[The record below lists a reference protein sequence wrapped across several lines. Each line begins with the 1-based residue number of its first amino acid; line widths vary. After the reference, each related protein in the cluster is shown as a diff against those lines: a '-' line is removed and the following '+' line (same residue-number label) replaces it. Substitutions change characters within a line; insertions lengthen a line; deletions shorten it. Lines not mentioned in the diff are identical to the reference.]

1 MSQNNGRVYEFGPFR
16 LHATRR
22 VLLRDGA
29 AVPLT
34 AKAFDTLLL
43 LVERGG
49 EVLPKS
55 EMMDA
60 LWPDTAV
67 EENNLTQHVSMLRK
81 ALGERAG
88 AHRYVVT
95 IPGRGY
101 SFVADVREVVED
113 VFAPERR
120 SAPAD
125 DDAARDADSRD
136 AASASS
142 ESASVPAAVE
152 VPAVV
157 AVAADSRGG
166 LRGAARLRGVAAVV
180 AAAAILA
187 AGLYLWRA
195 RAAAERERS
204 GELSAKSI
212 AVLPFRT
219 LGAGADDMAGAGMA
233 DALTTRLAGLGRVSV
248 RPTSAVLRQTGDTS
262 QAGRALGVDAVVEG
276 TVQRIEGRA
285 RVTVQLVRVSDG
297 EPLWAE
303 SFNESYTDIFAL
315 QDAVSERVARALA
328 ARLGGVEPARPR
340 RRATESA
347 AAYEEYLRGRHFWN
361 KRNEEGLRKSVEHFQ
376 RAADLDPA
384 YGAAYAGLADAYAVL
399 SGYGFGTLPPD
410 ECMRRAR
417 AAALKAIEIDDTLAE
432 AHASLAMVKAYHEFD
447 HAGAEVLFR
456 RAVELNPSYAT
467 AHHWYSDFLAES
479 GRPEEALAEAE
490 RAASLDP
497 LSPIIQTTLA
507 ERFYFTRQHE
517 RAAEHLRRALELAPD
532 FSQAHSLLGLVY
544 AQQGRHAESVAELER
559 AFELTGGKSLRVA
572 SALGYAYAVAGRR
585 AEARRM
591 LGMLKGAD
599 KAPQDVALLLLS
611 LGERDE
617 ARRWLE
623 RTREKIGSRPAL
635 AVLLRTDPM
644 YESLRA
650 DPEFRSLFGVTA

>member
-1 MSQNNGRVYEFGPFR
+1 MSQNNGRVYEFDSFR

-49 EVLPKS
+49 EVVPKG

-101 SFVADVREVVED
+101 SFVADVREVVE
-113 VFAPERR
+113 AELASPE
-120 SAPAD
+120 
-125 DDAARDADSRD
+125 
-136 AASASS
+136 
-142 ESASVPAAVE
+142 PAAVE
-152 VPAVV
+152 VPAPAVV
-157 AVAADSRGG
+157 AASADPREG
-166 LRGAARLRGVAAVV
+166 LRGAARLRAVAAVV

-195 RAAAERERS
+195 RAAAEREKS

-219 LGAGADDMAGAGMA
+219 LGAGADDMTGAGMA

-276 TVQRIEGRA
+276 TVQRTEGRA

-328 ARLGGVEPARPR
+328 ARLGGVEPPSPP

-410 ECMRRAR
+410 ECMKRAR

-447 HAGAEVLFR
+447 PAGAEVLFR

-467 AHHWYSDFLAES
+467 AHHWYSDFLAEA
-479 GRPEEALAEAE
+479 GRPAEALAEAE
-490 RAASLDP
+490 RAAELDP
-497 LSPIIQTTLA
+497 LSPIIKTTLA
-507 ERFYFTRQHE
+507 ERFYFTREHE

-532 FSQAHSLLGLVY
+532 FIQAHSLLGLVY
-544 AQQGRHAESVAELER
+544 AQQGRHDESVAELER
-559 AFELTGGKSLRVA
+559 AFELTGGKNLRVA
-572 SALGYAYAVAGRR
+572 SALGYAYAVAGRKS
-585 AEARRM
+585 EARRM
-591 LGMLKGAD
+591 LGMLTGGG

-650 DPEFRSLFGVTA
+650 DPEFRSLFEVTA

>member
-1 MSQNNGRVYEFGPFR
+1 MSQKNGRVYEFGPFR

-22 VLLRDGA
+22 VLLRDGRP
-29 AVPLT
+29 VTLT
-34 AKAFDTLLL
+34 AKVFDTLLL

-49 EVLPKS
+49 EVVPKS

-60 LWPDTAV
+60 LWPDTSV

-81 ALGERAG
+81 ALGERTG

-95 IPGRGY
+95 VPGRGY
-101 SFVADVREVVED
+101 GFVADVREVSEAAEDKEVE
-113 VFAPERR
+113 
-120 SAPAD
+120 
-125 DDAARDADSRD
+125 
-136 AASASS
+136 
-142 ESASVPAAVE
+142 E
-152 VPAVV
+152 VAGAAVV
-157 AVAADSRGG
+157 AIAEAATPAVAEAARVSRDVRG
-166 LRGAARLRGVAAVV
+166 GAARLKAAAVV
-180 AAAAILA
+180 VVIAAALS
-187 AGLYLWRA
+187 AGLYLWRV
-195 RAAAERERS
+195 AAGRDEA
-204 GELSAKSI
+204 GELPAKSI
-212 AVLPFRT
+212 AVLPFRS
-219 LGAGADDMAGAGMA
+219 LGPEADDTTGAGMA

-248 RPTSAVLRQTGDTS
+248 RPTSAVLRQTGDAS

-276 TVQRIEGRA
+276 TVQRAEGRA

-303 SFNESYTDIFAL
+303 SFNESYTDIFTL
-315 QDAVSERVARALA
+315 QDAVSERVARALS
-328 ARLGGVEPARPR
+328 ARLGGGEPERPR

-361 KRNEEGLRKSVEHFQ
+361 KRNEEGLRKSVEHFR

-384 YGAAYAGLADAYAVL
+384 YGAAYAGLADAYTVL

-410 ECMRRAR
+410 ECMSRAR
-417 AAALKAIEIDDTLAE
+417 AAATKALEIDATLAE
-432 AHASLAMVKAYHEFD
+432 AHASLAMVRAYHERD
-447 HAGAEVLFR
+447 RAGAEAEFR
-456 RAVELNPSYAT
+456 RAIELNPSYAT
-467 AHHWYSDFLAES
+467 AHHWYSDFLAEA
-479 GRPEEALAEAE
+479 GRPAEALAEAE
-490 RAASLDP
+490 RAAALDP
-497 LSPIIQTTLA
+497 LSPIIKTTLA

-517 RAAEHLRRALELAPD
+517 RAAGQLRRALELDPD

-544 AQQGRHAESVAELER
+544 AQQGRHGESVAELER

-591 LGMLKGAD
+591 LGLLSGAD
-599 KAPQDVALLLLS
+599 KAPQDVALVLLS
-611 LGERDE
+611 LGEREE

-635 AVLLRTDPM
+635 AMLLKTDPM

-650 DPEFRSLFGVTA
+650 DPEFRSLI

>member
-1 MSQNNGRVYEFGPFR
+1 MSQNNGRAYEFGAFR
-16 LHATRR
+16 LHTTRR
-22 VLLRDGA
+22 VLLRDGRP
-29 AVPLT
+29 VPLT
-34 AKAFDTLLL
+34 AKAFDTLLA
-43 LVERGG
+43 LVERRGQ
-49 EVLPKS
+49 VVPKG

-88 AHRYVVT
+88 AHRFVIT

-101 SFVADVREVVED
+101 SFVADVREVAADACAFEELT
-113 VFAPERR
+113 APDASDGIEGGDEAGQE
-120 SAPAD
+120 SVTAGAAAPAF
-125 DDAARDADSRD
+125 AVAPAL
-136 AASASS
+136 AV
-142 ESASVPAAVE
+142 ASVSQVTRHG
-152 VPAVV
+152 
-157 AVAADSRGG
+157 RGG
-166 LRGAARLRGVAAVV
+166 AATLRAAAAVV
-180 AAAAILA
+180 AAAVVLA
-187 AGLYLWRA
+187 AGLYLWRVGA
-195 RAAAERERS
+195 GRHEP
-204 GELSAKSI
+204 GLSEAKSI

-219 LGAGADDMAGAGMA
+219 LGPESDDLTGAGMA

-248 RPTSAVLRQTGDTS
+248 RPTSAVLRQTEGGS
-262 QAGRALGVDAVVEG
+262 QAGRSLGVDAVVEG
-276 TVQRIEGRA
+276 TVQRSEGRV

-303 SFNESYTDIFAL
+303 SFNEGFTDVFTL
-315 QDAVSERVARALA
+315 QDAVSERAARALA
-328 ARLGGVEPARPR
+328 ARLGVVAPPRPR
-340 RRATESA
+340 VRATEVA

-384 YGAAYAGLADAYAVL
+384 YGAAYAGLADAYSVL

-432 AHASLAMVKAYHEFD
+432 AHASLAVVRAYHESD
-447 HAGAEVLFR
+447 HAGAEAEFR
-456 RAVELNPSYAT
+456 RAIELNPTYAT
-467 AHHWYSDFLAES
+467 AHHWYSDFLAET
-479 GRPEEALAEAE
+479 GRPEEALAAAE
-490 RAASLDP
+490 RAAALDP
-497 LSPIIQTTLA
+497 LSPIITTTLA
-507 ERFYFTRQHE
+507 ERFYFTRRHD
-517 RAAEHLRRALELAPD
+517 RAAEQLRRALELEPD
-532 FSQAHSLLGLVY
+532 FIQARSLLGLVY

-585 AEARRM
+585 GDARR
-591 LGMLKGAD
+591 LLALLSGGG
-599 KAPQDVALLLLS
+599 KAPHDVALVLLS

-623 RTREKIGSRPAL
+623 RTRQKIGSRPAL
-635 AVLLRTDPM
+635 ANLLKTDPM

-650 DPEFRSLFGVTA
+650 DPEFRNLI

>member
-1 MSQNNGRVYEFGPFR
+1 MSQNNGRVYEFGAFR

-22 VLLRDGA
+22 VLTRDGA

-34 AKAFDTLLL
+34 SKAFDTLLL

-49 EVLPKS
+49 EVVPKS

-101 SFVADVREVVED
+101 SFVADVREVAE
-113 VFAPERR
+113 
-120 SAPAD
+120 
-125 DDAARDADSRD
+125 AAADSGLDGR
-136 AASASS
+136 AGAEA
-142 ESASVPAAVE
+142 PAVE

-157 AVAADSRGG
+157 AAAATPRGG
-166 LRGAARLRGVAAVV
+166 PGGAARLRVVAAVV
-180 AAAAILA
+180 AAAAVLA
-187 AGLYLWRA
+187 AGLYVWRA
-195 RAAAERERS
+195 RAADERERS

-219 LGAGADDMAGAGMA
+219 LGAGADDMTGAGMA

-361 KRNEEGLRKSVEHFQ
+361 KRNEEGLRKSIEHFQ

-417 AAALKAIEIDDTLAE
+417 ASALKAIEIDDTLAE

-467 AHHWYSDFLAES
+467 AHHWYSDFLAEA
-479 GRPEEALAEAE
+479 GRPAEALAEAE
-490 RAASLDP
+490 RAAELDP
-497 LSPIIQTTLA
+497 LSPIIKTTLA
-507 ERFYFTRQHE
+507 ERFYFTREHG
-517 RAAEHLRRALELAPD
+517 RAAEQLRLALELAPD
-532 FSQAHSLLGLVY
+532 FIQAHSLLGLVY
-544 AQQGRHAESVAELER
+544 AQQGRHGESVAELER
-559 AFELTGGKSLRVA
+559 AFELTEGKSLRVA
-572 SALGYAYAVAGRR
+572 SALGYAYAVAGRK

-591 LGMLKGAD
+591 LGLLTGGG

-650 DPEFRSLFGVTA
+650 DTEFRSLFEVTA

>member
-16 LHATRR
+16 LHPTRR
-22 VLLRDGA
+22 ALLRDGA

-49 EVLPKS
+49 EVLPKG

-101 SFVADVREVVED
+101 SFVADVREVVES
-113 VFAPERR
+113 EL
-120 SAPAD
+120 
-125 DDAARDADSRD
+125 
-136 AASASS
+136 ASS
-142 ESASVPAAVE
+142 ESAVVEVPSVE

-157 AVAADSRGG
+157 AAADAREG
-166 LRGAARLRGVAAVV
+166 LRGSARLRAVAAVV

-195 RAAAERERS
+195 RAAAEREKS
-204 GELSAKSI
+204 GELSARSI

-219 LGAGADDMAGAGMA
+219 LGAGADDMTGAGMA

-276 TVQRIEGRA
+276 TVQRAEGRA

-328 ARLGGVEPARPR
+328 ARLGGGEPPRPR

-467 AHHWYSDFLAES
+467 AHHWYSDFLAEM
-479 GRPEEALAEAE
+479 GRPAEALAEAV
-490 RAASLDP
+490 RADALDP
-497 LSPIIQTTLA
+497 LSPIIKTTLA

-517 RAAEHLRRALELAPD
+517 RAAEQLRLALELAPD
-532 FSQAHSLLGLVY
+532 FIQAHSLLGLVY
-544 AQQGRHAESVAELER
+544 AQQGRHEESVAELER
-559 AFELTGGKSLRVA
+559 AFELTGGKSLRIA

-585 AEARRM
+585 MEARRM
-591 LGMLKGAD
+591 LGMLTGGGG

-623 RTREKIGSRPAL
+623 KTREKIGSRPAL
-635 AVLLRTDPM
+635 ANLLRTDPM

-650 DPEFRSLFGVTA
+650 DPAFRSLFEVTA